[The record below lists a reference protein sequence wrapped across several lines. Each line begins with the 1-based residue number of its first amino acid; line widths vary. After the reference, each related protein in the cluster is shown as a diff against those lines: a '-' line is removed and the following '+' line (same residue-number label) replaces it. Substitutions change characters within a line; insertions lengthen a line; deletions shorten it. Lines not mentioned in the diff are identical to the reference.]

1 MRGSMALL
9 KRERKYFRGV
19 TTVVSSFF
27 LEQKGVRSLGGH
39 SAINA
44 YTSKTPY
51 QFTVQV
57 PRARILYKWLR
68 GWQPLPKRG
77 LA

>member
-19 TTVVSSFF
+19 PTVVSSFF
-27 LEQKGVRSLGGH
+27 LEQEGVKSLGGQ

-44 YTSKTPY
+44 YSSKTPY

-57 PRARILYKWLR
+57 AHARILYK
-68 GWQPLPKRG
+68 
-77 LA
+77 